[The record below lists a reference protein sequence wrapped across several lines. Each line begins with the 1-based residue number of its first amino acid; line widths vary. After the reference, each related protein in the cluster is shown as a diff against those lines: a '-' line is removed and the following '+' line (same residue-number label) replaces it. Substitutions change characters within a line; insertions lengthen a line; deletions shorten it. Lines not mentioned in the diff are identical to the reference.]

1 MILNHITYHTHTHTQ
16 SGSEWAGEE
25 EGKGK
30 GEGGGGLAKQLNS
43 RSSIHSSR
51 AKLVQLVAFNLVNSS
66 IFVLLHF
73 FCN

>member
-16 SGSEWAGEE
+16 SGSERAGEE
-25 EGKGK
+25 EGKGR
-30 GEGGGGLAKQLNS
+30 GGGGLAKQLNS